1 MLTVDPLFP
10 FSCYINDLLPE
21 AWELH
26 TQGRQQDGEDN
37 SRTATSHKDGEPP
50 DM

>member
-1 MLTVDPLFP
+1 MLIVDLLFP
-10 FSCYINDLLPE
+10 FSFYINNLLPE

-26 TQGRQQDGEDN
+26 THGKQQDGEDN
-37 SRTATSHKDGEPP
+37 SRRATSQKDGEPP